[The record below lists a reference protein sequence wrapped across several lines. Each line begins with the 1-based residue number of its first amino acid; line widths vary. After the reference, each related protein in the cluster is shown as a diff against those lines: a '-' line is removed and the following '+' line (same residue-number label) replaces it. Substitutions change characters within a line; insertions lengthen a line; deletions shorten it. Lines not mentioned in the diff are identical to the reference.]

1 MRSENV
7 DSRKERVVQRS
18 MAKVAMGVGI
28 NISDTTDVVDVEM
41 MGNVVK
47 SENELQEWKRTDASQ
62 EKQLELDLAHAKEEV
77 DDMSR
82 LPTYA

>member
-1 MRSENV
+1 
-7 DSRKERVVQRS
+7 
-18 MAKVAMGVGI
+18 
-28 NISDTTDVVDVEM
+28 

-47 SENELQEWKRTDASQ
+47 SERELQEWKRTDASQ